1 MTGSSARPRS
11 RAAAISR
18 LNSSSKRRYP
28 VVALLPASN
37 ASVELAT
44 FQPLLTPPTTLSFGQ
59 RASSKNT
66 SQNSAVPSGWV
77 MPRTSTP
84 GWRIGTSR

>member
-1 MTGSSARPRS
+1 MPRS
-11 RAAAISR
+11 
-18 LNSSSKRRYP
+18 
-28 VVALLPASN
+28 N
-37 ASVELAT
+37 ARVELAT

-59 RASSKNT
+59 RASVKNT

-84 GWRIGTSR
+84 GWRMGTSRYEIPLCFGASGSVRVSRKQ